1 MRDLEIEINRHR
13 KKYRCHDDLR
23 DHFVLA
29 LIRLPRKTL
38 QYFVFLMSQKFIV
51 ETLDAKP
58 SLHGTVWTAS
68 SSLNVAEDITP
79 MGRREKEIKACPVGF
94 AFGIAAADGITEAFE
109 GAGWTNEQTVLSLL
123 FSEKTALFLK
133 LGF

>member
-79 MGRREKEIKACPVGF
+79 MGRREREIKACPVGF

>member
-1 MRDLEIEINRHR
+1 MSS
-13 KKYRCHDDLR
+13 
-23 DHFVLA
+23 FFFF
-29 LIRLPRKTL
+29 L

-79 MGRREKEIKACPVGF
+79 MGRREREIKACPVGF
-94 AFGIAAADGITEAFE
+94 AFGIAAADGITEAFG

>member
-1 MRDLEIEINRHR
+1 MSSASIMRDLEIEINRHR

-58 SLHGTVWTAS
+58 SLHGTV
-68 SSLNVAEDITP
+68 
-79 MGRREKEIKACPVGF
+79 
-94 AFGIAAADGITEAFE
+94 
-109 GAGWTNEQTVLSLL
+109 
-123 FSEKTALFLK
+123 
-133 LGF
+133 